1 MINQVLASILSIL
14 IKVVVVR
21 EILKL
26 GTTKL
31 TKREKQ
37 LSQVPINF
45 SVSRTH
51 PIDS

>member
-1 MINQVLASILSIL
+1 MSNQIFVSILSIL

-31 TKREKQ
+31 TTAKKSE
-37 LSQVPINF
+37 
-45 SVSRTH
+45 
-51 PIDS
+51 

>member
-31 TKREKQ
+31 NTAKNSE
-37 LSQVPINF
+37 
-45 SVSRTH
+45 
-51 PIDS
+51 